1 MPDYNYNGTLLTE
14 QDINDFAKEYDLTP
28 EEYIEKWGIKLEE
41 PEAPETPETPDFQT
55 PPETT
60 PAPVEVTEQAGTDLP
75 SVDTS
80 LGSPKKI
87 DPKKYTEA
95 DSSQKVEMLKKEYGN
110 MFKIQDLENGRIRFT
125 NSDGAEQE
133 FNLNESSRYEGN
145 VGLGGS
151 MLKTTPAANIKD
163 IETWIS
169 ENETSSEAAD
179 VFLSYGITKDDYW
192 NYRVS
197 KPKFGDMP
205 GLPSE
210 QLKIENPNEQN
221 ELLTN
226 AYLSI
231 YESVIDPKFLR
242 KNVDVNDVGAVAF
255 TGWSEDEIEQ
265 NKIKVFE
272 SLQKEYEEQYPGR
285 KLTMDGFSDF
295 YDNNIEN
302 IYSIAQ
308 TNNDRVSKILAF
320 NTELNPEFA
329 QYKNDEYLSEY
340 SPVEQ
345 IQIKLVQQRTSL
357 INQIKE
363 VKNQIS
369 LVNNVEETASLNKN
383 LQKLESDLQ
392 ITNDKIEGFKSPVK
406 TYKITMGA
414 GGPLSKPSEKF
425 IGDPTIGTT
434 YEEQI
439 TSIAEKNIESFAE
452 TNPLASYD
460 SAKEAYN
467 NQVVR
472 LQLIEKEAQ
481 ESNITLSV
489 PYTIAQNLKKLGV
502 AVDKDNKVKTDYRTL
517 RQAGLKP
524 EDIKSTFITDYRDQY
539 ESDDFVKYRMYL
551 EEYNEQNDLG
561 KALYMYSIAEI
572 DPTKAEKKDTLLER
586 AFQGAADYFGITRDL
601 SNSDKRNIAL
611 FVNTYYPGTFTE
623 EQIKDLEPTIT
634 EEIATEAVPGL
645 IGVGEIIAG
654 LTIGNKAL
662 AATKIYRSFST
673 LAREGSTIAKI
684 GKGALELAVEE
695 GALTVMTGNVGDGT
709 AFYTTKKLA
718 QAMGPG
724 RRWGMFGG
732 LYNFAISGP
741 QGATA
746 LFSAEIARE
755 IDILEPHLLEQ
766 IDKIID
772 DKDLDREYVKNLINF
787 QLYGGLS
794 LKKSDFT
801 GRKGVYNNYLKLK
814 TKATDAFDNAQE
826 LQGDIKEK
834 GTTIQRGNQYKIVS
848 ELDAAKYN
856 QYYEL
861 ELIAQARNNYINN
874 SPDLRVEGTE
884 QRLNESLI
892 TTFNKQL
899 KQEFGDNAVTTSLKF
914 DSNLQG
920 DNARFNDRTGE
931 ILVDPEKS
939 SLSEIYHELD
949 HARSNEMLKNDPKAY
964 RDYVNGLMFEL
975 KNLQIGVDENGKPV
989 TGGKLESLIQNDP
1002 QYKDQIKK
1010 NPNVFYREYMAF
1022 LMQYATKPEF
1032 YASKT
1037 GLVKEVNDYFKM
1049 WYGDK
1054 SQTPKTAQQWI
1065 DKLSLFGAKERYDL
1079 GSDPVYKKLAY
1090 INLDEIEALEQEFG
1104 ENLPNVVETLSSRD
1118 LNEKEFE
1125 SNVSKRQKEAEQFF
1139 KDYEEKLRNG
1149 GTINKEDF
1157 WLVVDGMAQAHAYNR
1172 IFGTYQDK
1180 MDAAMNVT
1188 MNLMASD
1195 YLTKFNSKEYIDSG
1209 GTPNNDMM
1217 GFVANKITNLMRNE
1231 VKRLAQEAEYRTQ
1244 DFPDTETME
1253 RAMENNS
1260 FVSED
1265 FSETSIDGLGEG
1277 LPVGNTPVYIDKVF
1291 PQAIIKSD
1299 QIAVPKGVVNYANL
1313 KPENVEIFIDQ
1324 LGLRAKPV
1332 LKLNGNINKGAT
1344 KAKTTQNIR
1353 EWLTQE
1359 YNGPEKALQGMT
1371 NGQVVFEL
1379 LPLANRKMAEGDK
1392 SSTMIATSILDALY
1406 NKGERISVSEGGTA
1420 AGIYERTKLPWEG
1433 GGKKAF
1439 ESALASDTFV
1449 NAMMGEF
1456 TKAAANQKYRV
1467 DLKQQ
1472 GAAEQELQKIA
1483 DGKSDW
1489 LASKRLNK
1497 DFTPEREQE
1506 YKNAAA
1512 DINKIKVTDEAGIIA
1527 ISDALK
1533 KYNINTSGDVKH
1545 FLEQGLLAKSD
1556 NIDLGREF
1564 LEQISMISENF
1575 GLTPIESIDAFVQSQ
1590 VTKKGVF
1597 KLLNLEGVK
1606 VNLETQRGIDLQMM
1620 KHLMPEGTSFSEL
1633 DLQSQRDLL
1642 TQIGYGV
1649 SAQGAKGLEIYF
1661 KQYPNIDYKK
1671 LGNKRYEALFDAVF
1685 ESQGITAGDKIGL
1698 NGIMSLADFSKTNI
1712 VQSPGLR
1719 GLGKEIKNI
1728 IDSDMSNKK
1737 KASTIRDILTRPG
1750 IDFNETVKA
1759 NSKLAVSTYKAP
1771 LDAIKENLKNA
1782 KNIIV
1787 GWYNTMG
1794 LNMQRQPGRQ
1804 RPYQYVSETIGEGIW
1819 SEHFEAYAQTNADM
1833 AKVYD
1838 AYANGNITYDQAV
1851 NIIETRV
1858 GGQTMSFID
1867 KDIADKVD
1875 LTYTKTG
1882 KGTPLG
1888 GAVYFNYGKYLDI
1901 ATGNIVDPSIAAAQI
1916 TSRLNNKFEGP
1927 IDTVLDALIKTNIE
1941 TRQTVENVRKSNV
1954 ELLNNNE
1961 AFSKENT
1968 EGLTS
1973 AQIVSV
1979 AENLEALPPVALAS
1993 RNLSQESAEIISS
2006 RTGIKRE
2013 ISASEAG
2020 LKGAKGKRVGIL
2032 PYTVKDAYGL
2042 LRVLAREG
2050 KQGEADIEFF
2060 NENLMTPYSQGVAA
2074 VKKYRSNILADNAA
2088 LRKKY
2093 NLQGSIKNKSQLK
2106 KKIADTEY
2114 TYDHAVRVWMWDKQN
2129 MEIPGLSDKQKSL
2142 LLRAVNGDKNL
2153 AAFATELISITK
2165 KDGFVDPGDMWYE
2178 GNITSDLLRGVR
2190 KNTRPRFLRRF
2201 SENFKTIF
2209 SKDQLNKLEAYYG
2222 SEYVAVL
2229 ETFYDRAMS
2238 GSNLNISVFGKR
2250 VKTEKYLRQA
2260 NARLQEAN
2268 AITMWFNMSSAVG
2281 QLVSTSN
2288 YVDMKA
2294 NNPVKAAMAFAN
2306 IPQYKKDVVYLLNS
2320 EYMKDRYKNVT
2331 IGVTEAEISDAL
2343 SDSTNKFSAVR
2354 SYLLKKGF
2362 LPSQIA
2368 DATAIVLGG
2377 ATLYRNNYNKYVK
2390 DGLTEKEAEAKAMSD
2405 FIFQTDKAQQS
2416 SDPSR
2421 VSAEQATLTGKLFN
2435 AFGTVPQQTMRI
2447 IDNTL
2452 LDILNNR
2459 GNQAENYGIL
2469 AYYGIAQ
2476 TLGFNYLSNT
2486 LWTQLFE
2493 EDPTDEE
2500 KAKEKATVNQEKI
2513 IRTVNGTVGTWM
2525 KGFGARGAILNS
2537 LKDYILKVYTESR
2550 EERPEYIDAAY
2561 ELLNSMPS
2569 VSAKIR
2575 QLKGAGAEIQF
2586 AGGFEEALEEE
2597 WNVKNPYISAGAK
2610 LISFGTNLPTD
2621 KAQAKI
2627 ENIAAAMEEE
2637 RQYWEAA
2644 ALLLGYSKYRL
2655 GIEEET
2661 IFERKQRER
2670 EEAIINR
2677 NKLFESLTPDER
2689 GVFLKMEN
2697 IQKQI
2702 KQREQQTSSYLEREK
2717 MQSMTPEELYQYLG
2731 QKRKQKGFNI
2741 D

>member
-41 PEAPETPETPDFQT
+41 PEAPETPDFQT

-110 MFKIQDLENGRIRFT
+110 MFKIQDLEDGRVRFT
-125 NSDGAEQE
+125 NSDGVEQE
-133 FNLNESSRYEGN
+133 FNLNETSEYEGN

-151 MLKTTPAANIKD
+151 MLKTTLVTNIKD

-179 VFLSYGITKDDYW
+179 VFLSFGITKDNYW

-197 KPKFGDMP
+197 KPKYGDIP
-205 GLPSE
+205 GPPSE

-221 ELLTN
+221 ELLIN
-226 AYLSI
+226 SYLSI

-255 TGWSEDEIEQ
+255 TGWSENEIEQ

-285 KLTMDGFSDF
+285 KLTIDGFSDF

-308 TNNDRVSKILAF
+308 ANNDRVSKILAF

-363 VKNQIS
+363 VKNQMS
-369 LVNNVEETASLNKN
+369 LVSNAEEVASLNKN

-392 ITNDKIEGFKSPVK
+392 TTSDKIDSFKSPVK
-406 TYKITMGA
+406 TYKVTMGA
-414 GGPLSKPSEKF
+414 GGPLSKSSEEF

-439 TSIAEKNIESFAE
+439 TGIAEKNIESFAE

-481 ESNITLSV
+481 ESNITIIV
-489 PYTIAQNLKKLGV
+489 PYTVAKNLKKLGV
-502 AVDKDNKVKTDYRTL
+502 DVDKDNKATTDYRTL

-524 EDIKSTFITDYRDQY
+524 EDIESTFIADFRDQY

-654 LTIGNKAL
+654 LTVGNKLL
-662 AATKIYRSFST
+662 AATKIYRSFSL
-673 LAREGSTIAKI
+673 LARKGSTAAKI
-684 GKGALELAVEE
+684 FKGGLELAVEE
-695 GALTVMTGNVGDGT
+695 GTLTVMTGNIGDGT

-718 QAMGPG
+718 QGMGPG

-772 DKDLDREYVKNLINF
+772 DKDLDRQYLKNLINF

-801 GRKGVYNNYLKLK
+801 GRKGIYNNYLKLK
-814 TKATDAFDNAQE
+814 TKATDAFNNAQE
-826 LQGDIKEK
+826 LQGDLKQK
-834 GTTIQRGNQYKIVS
+834 GVTIQRGNEYKVVS
-848 ELDAAKYN
+848 ESDAAKYN
-856 QYYEL
+856 QYYEF

-884 QRLNESLI
+884 QKLNESLI

-899 KQEFGDNAVTTSLKF
+899 KQEFGDNAVTTNLKF

-964 RDYVNGLMFEL
+964 RQYVHGLMFEL

-989 TGGKLESLIQNDP
+989 TGGKLESLIENDP

-1010 NPNVFYREYMAF
+1010 NPDVFYREYMAF

-1037 GLVKEVNDYFKM
+1037 GLIKEVKDYFKM

-1054 SQTPKTAQQWI
+1054 SHTPTTAQQWI
-1065 DKLSLFGAKERYDL
+1065 DKLSLFGAKERYNL
-1079 GSDPVYKKLAY
+1079 GSDPIYKKLAY
-1090 INLDEIEALEQEFG
+1090 INLDETEALEQEFG
-1104 ENLPNVVETLSSRD
+1104 ENTANIIEVLSSRD

-1125 SNVSKRQKEAEQFF
+1125 SNVSKQQKEAEKFF
-1139 KDYEEKLRNG
+1139 KDYEEKLKNG

-1157 WLVVDGMAQAHAYNR
+1157 WLVVDGMARAHAYNR
-1172 IFGTYQDK
+1172 IFGSYQDK

-1188 MNLMASD
+1188 MKLMASD

-1231 VKRLAQEAEYRTQ
+1231 VRRLAQESERRTQ
-1244 DFPDTETME
+1244 DFPDIETLE

-1260 FVSED
+1260 FASED

-1291 PQAIIKSD
+1291 PQAIIKSE

-1313 KPENVEIFIDQ
+1313 KPQNFEILIDQ
-1324 LGLRAKPV
+1324 LGLRAEPV

-1344 KAKTTQNIR
+1344 KKATTQNIR
-1353 EWLTQE
+1353 EWFTQE

-1371 NGQVVFEL
+1371 NGQILYEL
-1379 LPLANRKMAEGDK
+1379 LPLSQRKMFEGDK
-1392 SSTMIATSILDALY
+1392 SSTKIFDSILDALY
-1406 NKGERISVSEGGTA
+1406 VKDTARKLVTEGAPPSGPV
-1420 AGIYERTKLPWEG
+1420 EQLKLPWQG
-1433 GGKKAF
+1433 GGKEAF

-1449 NAMMGEF
+1449 NAMMSEF

-1467 DLKQQ
+1467 DLKEK

-1489 LASKRLNK
+1489 LASKRLDK
-1497 DFTPEREQE
+1497 DFTPEREQD

-1527 ISDALK
+1527 ISDVLK
-1533 KYNINTSGDVKH
+1533 KYNINSAKDVKH
-1545 FLEQGLLAKSD
+1545 FLQQGLLTKYD
-1556 NIDLGREF
+1556 NIDLAKEF

-1575 GLTPIESIDAFVQSQ
+1575 GLTPIESIDAFAQSQ
-1590 VTKKGVF
+1590 VTKRGVF
-1597 KLLNLEGVK
+1597 KLLNLEGVEID
-1606 VNLETQRGIDLQMM
+1606 LETQRGIDLQMM
-1620 KHLMPEGTSFSEL
+1620 KHLIPEGTSFSEL

-1649 SAQGAKGLEIYF
+1649 PAEGAKGLEIYF
-1661 KQYPNIDYKK
+1661 KQYNIDHKALGDKK
-1671 LGNKRYEALFDAVF
+1671 YGALFDVVF
-1685 ESQGITAGDKIGL
+1685 KSQGITASDKIGL
-1698 NGIMSLADFSKTNI
+1698 NESMSLTDFSKTNI
-1712 VQSPGLR
+1712 IQNPGLS

-1728 IDSDMSNKK
+1728 MDSGMSEKEQGS
-1737 KASTIRDILTRPG
+1737 AIRNILTRPG
-1750 IDFNETVKA
+1750 VDFNETVKA

-1771 LDAIKENLKNA
+1771 LDAIKANPKNA

-1794 LNMQRQPGRQ
+1794 LNMQRQPSRQ
-1804 RPYQYVSETIGEGIW
+1804 RPYQYVSETIGKGIW

-1833 AKVYD
+1833 ARVYD
-1838 AYANGNITYDQAV
+1838 AYANGKITYDQAV
-1851 NIIETRV
+1851 GIIEARV
-1858 GGQTMSFID
+1858 GSQTMSFID
-1867 KDIADKVD
+1867 RDIAKKVD

-1882 KGTPLG
+1882 KGTPIG

-1901 ATGNIVDPSIAAAQI
+1901 ATGDIVDPSIAAAQI
-1916 TSRLNNKFEGP
+1916 TSRLNNKYEGP
-1927 IDTVLDALIKTNIE
+1927 IYSVLDALIKANIE
-1941 TRQTVENVRKSNV
+1941 TRQTVENVRESNV
-1954 ELLNNNE
+1954 EVLNNNE

-1968 EGLTS
+1968 DGLTS
-1973 AQIVSV
+1973 AQVISI
-1979 AENLEALPPVALAS
+1979 AENLEALPPVTLAS

-2006 RTGIKRE
+2006 RTGIQGE
-2013 ISASEAG
+2013 VSASEAA
-2020 LKGAKGKRVGIL
+2020 LKGKKGKKVGIL
-2032 PYTVKDAYGL
+2032 PYTVKDVYGL
-2042 LRVLAREG
+2042 LRVLARKGE
-2050 KQGEADIEFF
+2050 QGEADIKFF
-2060 NENLMTPYSQGVAA
+2060 DENLMQPYRQGVAA
-2074 VKKYRSNILADNAA
+2074 TKKYKNNLLADNGS

-2093 NLQGSIKNKSQLK
+2093 GLEGSLTKKSQLK

-2114 TYDHAVRVWMWDKQN
+2114 TYDHAVRVWIWDKQG

-2190 KNTRPRFLRRF
+2190 KNTRPRFLRVF
-2201 SENFKTIF
+2201 SENWQTIF
-2209 SKDQLNKLEAYYG
+2209 DKQALNKLEAAYG
-2222 SEYVAVL
+2222 TDYVSSL
-2229 ETFYDRAMS
+2229 DSFYTRGMS
-2238 GSNLNISVFGKR
+2238 GSNMSYTIFGRKFGGGR
-2250 VKTEKYLRQA
+2250 LFKQL

-2268 AITMWFNMSSAVG
+2268 AVTMWFNMSSAVG
-2281 QLVSTSN
+2281 QLVSVSN

-2294 NNPVKAAMAFAN
+2294 NNPYRAAMAVAN
-2306 IPQYKKDVVYLLNS
+2306 IPQYAKDIYHLLNS
-2320 EYMKDRYKNVT
+2320 DYIKARYKDLT
-2331 IGVTEAEISDAL
+2331 IGVTESEISEAL
-2343 SDSTNKFSAVR
+2343 SGSTNIFASAR
-2354 SYLLKKGF
+2354 SLFLKKGF
-2362 LPSQIA
+2362 LPSQSMDLVSIL
-2368 DATAIVLGG
+2368 LGG
-2377 ATLYRNNYNKYVK
+2377 ATLYRNNKNYYLFK
-2390 DGLTEKEAEAKAMSD
+2390 DGMSELEAEVKAKGD
-2405 FIFQTDKAQQS
+2405 WEYQTDKAQQS
-2416 SDPSR
+2416 ADPSR
-2421 VSAEQATLTGKLFN
+2421 TSAESSELTGKALN
-2435 AFGTVPQQTMRI
+2435 AFGTVPQQSMRI
-2447 IDNTL
+2447 IDNKL
-2452 LDILNNR
+2452 MDIANGR
-2459 GNQAENYGIL
+2459 GNMVENWAVI

-2476 TLGFNYLSNT
+2476 SAGFNYVSNT
-2486 LWTQLFE
+2486 LWTGIFE
-2493 EDPTDEE
+2493 EEPSDEE
-2500 KAKEKATVNQEKI
+2500 QAKNQATKNQEKLL
-2513 IRTVNGTVGTWM
+2513 RGMNGTINTWF
-2525 KGFGARGAILNS
+2525 KGFGARGAL
-2537 LKDYILKVYTESR
+2537 LAAAKDYILDIYSESQKDM
-2550 EERPEYIDAAY
+2550 PDYIESAY
-2561 ELLNSMPS
+2561 VLLSAMP
-2569 VSAKIR
+2569 ALQTKMR
-2575 QLKGAGAEIQF
+2575 QLRGAGADIQY
-2586 AGGFEEALEEE
+2586 AGGFEEALDEE
-2597 WNVKNPYISAGAK
+2597 WNLQNPYLSAGTK
-2610 LISFGTNLPTD
+2610 LVSFGTNMPTD
-2621 KAQAKI
+2621 KALAKMNNI
-2627 ENIAAAMEEE
+2627 EAALEDE
-2637 RQYWEAA
+2637 RKYWEAI

-2661 IFERKQRER
+2661 ISERKQREA
-2670 EEAIINR
+2670 EEAVVNR
-2677 NKLFESLTPDER
+2677 NRLFESLTPDER

-2697 IQKQI
+2697 IQKQR
-2702 KQREQQTSSYLEREK
+2702 KQREQQTPSYLEREK